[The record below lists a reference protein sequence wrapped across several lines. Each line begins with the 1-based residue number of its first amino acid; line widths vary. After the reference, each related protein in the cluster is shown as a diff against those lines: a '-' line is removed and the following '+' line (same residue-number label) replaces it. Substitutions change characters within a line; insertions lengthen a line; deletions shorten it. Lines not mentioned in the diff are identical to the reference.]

1 MSCFRPN
8 STFHVKHGFDHTAL
22 VTSVLPA
29 PAVAVEVFGDA
40 LPQAER
46 YWGWLASA
54 GVERGLIGPREVDR
68 LWERHLVNSTA
79 VLGYLPAS
87 GTVVDLGSGAG
98 LPGIVLA
105 LLSPSLD
112 FVLVEPMLRRTT
124 FLAEVVADLDL
135 PNVSIERAR
144 ADEYGRAHP
153 AAADAV
159 VARAVAPLDRLATW
173 AAPLLAPRG
182 TLLAMKGS
190 GAADEIQTA
199 TQTLVGCGLSVEAPL
214 EVRIGASVTYVVRAS
229 LVAPER
235 AAAVLGSADSKPRG
249 GKRRRSQ

>member
-1 MSCFRPN
+1 M
-8 STFHVKHGFDHTAL
+8 KHGFDHIAT
-22 VTSVLPA
+22 VTSDLPA
-29 PAVAVEVFGDA
+29 PAVAIEIFGDV

-54 GVERGLIGPREVDR
+54 GVERGLLGPREVDR

-79 VLGYLPAS
+79 LLGFLPAN

-105 LLSPSLD
+105 LLRPDLN

-153 AAADAV
+153 AATTAV

-173 AAPLLAPRG
+173 AAPLLAPDG
-182 TLLAMKGS
+182 ALLAMKGS
-190 GAADEIQTA
+190 GAADEVEAA
-199 TQTLVGCGLSVEAPL
+199 TETLIGCGLSVEAPL

-229 LVAPER
+229 LVAPDR
-235 AAAVLGSADSKPRG
+235 AAGVLGRVDSKPRG
-249 GKRRRSQ
+249 GKRRRVNE